1 MQDNLSHARGWFLKA
16 DSDLAAAHHIVDGD
30 GPFDTACFHAQQAA
44 ERLLKGLLA
53 YGGRPIPL
61 VHDLDELHDLCLA
74 TDLAPTIARL
84 DLTALTPYAVHL
96 RYELAFW
103 PDRETAEESI
113 ALAEELRAAVLETVP
128 EEARP

>member
-1 MQDNLSHARGWFLKA
+1 M
-16 DSDLAAAHHIVDGD
+16 GD

-74 TDLAPTIARL
+74 GGLAPTIARL
-84 DLTALTPYAVHL
+84 DLTALTPYAVRL
-96 RYELAFW
+96 L
-103 PDRETAEESI
+103 
-113 ALAEELRAAVLETVP
+113 
-128 EEARP
+128 